1 MCLRDAD
8 RVQAL
13 ELLQL
18 CAQFGAVVLLP
29 LESFLQVL
37 SLFPLTAQ
45 LVLQPQPVLRKHKNV
60 TQIIKLQTTAW
71 TRSTQCLKSLRT
83 NILGESHL
91 QLCPFMNLFST
102 YCLIPHST
110 PPRRPQLYFFTLVYR
125 DLLAVSAEHRLFPAA
140 PPSCLRPTGRS
151 ACAPAPTSVVYESQ
165 NMKRSVN
172 LKECK
177 RETESQPRQARI
189 PLLKFLHGVLHF
201 IHPLLKLHGL
211 CLLFFCLA
219 VRVLRNHTIWT
230 NAQSV
235 CVCVCVSAKDK
246 VIIMLIY
253 LYLSFVEHL
262 HIESLDLVKLE
273 P

>member
-1 MCLRDAD
+1 
-8 RVQAL
+8 
-13 ELLQL
+13 
-18 CAQFGAVVLLP
+18 
-29 LESFLQVL
+29 
-37 SLFPLTAQ
+37 
-45 LVLQPQPVLRKHKNV
+45 
-60 TQIIKLQTTAW
+60 
-71 TRSTQCLKSLRT
+71 
-83 NILGESHL
+83 
-91 QLCPFMNLFST
+91 MNLFST

-110 PPRRPQLYFFTLVYR
+110 PPPHPQLYFFTLAYR

-151 ACAPAPTSVVYESQ
+151 ACAPAPISVVYESQ

-172 LKECK
+172 LLKECK
-177 RETESQPRQARI
+177 CETESQPRQARI

-235 CVCVCVSAKDK
+235 CMCVCVSAKDK